1 MYRRKEQNQIK
12 RSIGFNWGPA
22 AMATT
27 VWTGVPLRH
36 VLAAA
41 GVTKPE
47 QGRRF
52 VCFAGPKVRPSAGRS
67 RRPCWS
73 GWTAVREVSSEGIVA

>member
-1 MYRRKEQNQIK
+1 VRHVNDVGFHCGAHRRKEQNQIK
-12 RSIGFNWGPA
+12 RSIGCNWGPA
-22 AMATT
+22 ATACT

-52 VCFAGPKVRPSAGRS
+52 VCFAGPKVRLPTLEATLR
-67 RRPCWS
+67 
-73 GWTAVREVSSEGIVA
+73 TVSDA